1 MAGQYEGL
9 ELVWEGRTVAV
20 QFQANW
26 LNSDT
31 WHIELRC
38 SDRLPV
44 TYTGYRSI
52 FVPNPGFEGAADV
65 ESYVRSIVDDAAK
78 ADEWQRYIED
88 SRQLKLI

>member
-44 TYTGYRSI
+44 TDTGYRSI

>member
-1 MAGQYEGL
+1 MIHKL
-9 ELVWEGRTVAV
+9 PRPVAV

-44 TYTGYRSI
+44 TDTGYRSI
-52 FVPNPGFEGAADV
+52 FVPGPRFEGAADV
-65 ESYVRSIVDDAAK
+65 AAYVRSILDEAGK
-78 ADEWQRYIED
+78 LDEWQRYLED
-88 SRQLKLI
+88 SRQLKLF